1 MKHIIVAASFLVL
14 TACSSSG
21 IVDEYAG
28 EKGEQLLLQTGNYAS
43 LVKRYQEQLKANP
56 SPELRHKLADALYKS
71 GDPEAAQFQLALIPL
86 EAIEDAK
93 LEMLRANVLYDL
105 DRLNAAEKHVNTA
118 LRLDNGNS
126 EAYNLKGLLLA
137 QRGELEKAKQAF
149 ENARL
154 NGFNDATIKN
164 NLAMVAMLRGD
175 FNQAA
180 DILWPLVVN
189 GRADQI
195 VKANLLLSL
204 AKSGRSR
211 EFSQLLASEG
221 DREKIGKR
229 YSSLNHVKPFNSF
242 AQTSEKL
249 ASRDTTNASA
259 NKKAATPARK
269 EKEIEPQ
276 KDVAKTLVAI
286 QKQAKP
292 ISALPKNST
301 IIETDE
307 DKKVV
312 ITAQNSSITSIA
324 SEKPDPLEL
333 ARQRVK
339 AAMEAK
345 KDKEELVAQQQA
357 LKMSQ
362 ESTKKTSKKNKR
374 TRYLL
379 TDMRYLPADGGS
391 EYIATSDFELG
402 KINSQYLEKRKKWV
416 FDVQGAKD
424 FTTKRKRYLKDGPAK
439 SIELGEHKSFVRIV
453 LEMREN
459 TKEKPEITV
468 QGKTLTIRWDG

>member
-1 MKHIIVAASFLVL
+1 MKHLIVAASFMALA
-14 TACSSSG
+14 ACSSSG
-21 IVDEYAG
+21 IVEDYAG

-43 LVKRYQEQLKANP
+43 LVKRYQEQLKTNP
-56 SPELRHKLADALYKS
+56 SPELRHKLADALYMS

-86 EAIEDAK
+86 EATEDPQ

-105 DRLNAAEKHVNTA
+105 DRLNAAEQHVNTA
-118 LRLDNGNS
+118 LRLDNNYS

-149 ENARL
+149 DNARL
-154 NGFNDATIKN
+154 NGFNDDTVKN

-180 DILWPLVVN
+180 DILWPLVAN

-221 DREKIGKR
+221 DREQIGKR

-242 AQTSEKL
+242 TQTSEKL
-249 ASRDTTNASA
+249 PSQDTANASA
-259 NKKAATPARK
+259 NKIAATLSKK

-276 KDVAKTLVAI
+276 MDVAKTLAAI
-286 QKQAKP
+286 QEPSKP
-292 ISALPKNST
+292 ISALPKISV
-301 IIETDE
+301 ILETDE
-307 DKKVV
+307 DKKAL
-312 ITAQNSSITSIA
+312 ISAQNSSITSIA
-324 SEKPDPLEL
+324 PQKPDPLEL

-339 AAMEAK
+339 AALEAK
-345 KDKEELVAQQQA
+345 MEKEKLVAQQQA
-357 LKMSQ
+357 LKKSQ
-362 ESTKKTSKKNKR
+362 ESPKETSKKNKR

-402 KINSQYLEKRKKWV
+402 KINTQYLEKRKKWV

-459 TKEKPEITV
+459 TKEKPEIKV